1 MISAIYTAGCMGIDG
16 YIITVECS
24 VIKRMPIFDLVGLPD
39 AAVKEAKDRIRSA
52 IRNNGYEFPDG
63 EVVINMAPADRRK
76 EGAGFDLPIC
86 VALLV
91 AGGTITSDAGFE
103 KSLFLG
109 ELSLGG
115 AVRGVRGTLNR
126 VIAARDAGF
135 EAVYIPEE
143 NAAEAGVIQGITV
156 YPVKS
161 LKQLVDHFNKVNM
174 IAPYNRESDEVSDV
188 RSGGIDFSD
197 VRGQEFA
204 RRALEV
210 AAAGGHNVLL
220 IGPPGTGK
228 SMLAKRL
235 PTILPPLSFEE
246 ALETTKIYS
255 VAGLLAEGSSLV
267 SERPFRSPHHT
278 MSPAALAGGGAIPS
292 PGEISFSHNGV
303 LFLDELPEFEKSVTE
318 TLRQPM
324 EDKVITISRANGRYT
339 FPCNFMLVCAMNPC
353 KCGYYGH
360 RTRKCTCSPTERRKY
375 LSKIS
380 GPLLDRIDIQIEVPS
395 VSYEKMSEDIPSE
408 SSASIRQRVIE
419 ARSFMSERC
428 LKDNLSSG
436 GKKLFKNADM
446 SSSQIRK
453 YCVLNDEAKQLMAD
467 AYDKFQ
473 LSGRGHDRIIRVART
488 IADMDRSEDI
498 RAEHVAEAI
507 HFRSLDRGYW

>member
-1 MISAIYTAGCMGIDG
+1 MVSAVYTAGCIGIDG

-24 VIKRMPIFDLVGLPD
+24 VVKRMPIFDLVGLPD

-52 IRNNGYEFPDG
+52 IRNNDYGFPDG
-63 EVVINMAPADRRK
+63 EVVVNMAPADRRK

-86 VALLV
+86 IALLI
-91 AGGTITSDAGFE
+91 ASGTISSEINFE

-126 VIAARDAGF
+126 VTAAHEAGF
-135 EAVYIPEE
+135 DAVYIPEE

-156 YPVKS
+156 YPVKN
-161 LKQLVDHFNKVNM
+161 LEQIVNHFNGVDSIK
-174 IAPYNRESDEVSDV
+174 PYNRETAPSSQL
-188 RSGGIDFSD
+188 SGELDFSD

-210 AAAGGHNVLL
+210 AAAGGHNILL

-255 VAGLLAEGSSLV
+255 VAGLLPEGSSLIT
-267 SERPFRSPHHT
+267 ERPFRAPHHT
-278 MSPAALAGGGAIPS
+278 MSPAALAGGGVIPG

-318 TLRQPM
+318 TLRQPL
-324 EDKVITISRANGRYT
+324 EDKVITISRANGKYS

-360 RTRKCTCSPTERRKY
+360 KSRKCICSPAERKKY

-395 VSYEKMSEDIPSE
+395 VSYEEMSENIPSE
-408 SSASIRQRVIE
+408 SSSSIRERVIN
-419 ARSFMSERC
+419 ARNFM
-428 LKDNLSSG
+428 LKRSSDDVFTEK
-436 GKKLFKNADM
+436 GKMLFKNADM
-446 SSSQIRK
+446 NSSQIRK
-453 YCVLNDEAKQLMAD
+453 YCVLNDEAKKLMAD
-467 AYDKFQ
+467 AYEKFQ

-488 IADMDRSEDI
+488 IADMAESEDI
-498 RAEHVAEAI
+498 RAEHIAEAI
-507 HFRSLDRGYW
+507 HFRSLDRAYW